1 MLTREGHLVTVL
13 RAAMVAIAAVN
24 LLMILE
30 LVRRRQLPPKYA
42 ALWLVVG
49 TGGVV
54 VAAAPG
60 LLNRTARLLRVYD
73 PVNLLLFAA
82 VVFLLLVCMHLSWEC
97 GRLEEETRTV
107 AEQLALL
114 RLEVRRAV
122 PDGDGIPPRAV
133 TGPNRDVLPGRAG
146 PR

>member
-1 MLTREGHLVTVL
+1 VNPLRVVMVVIAVT
-13 RAAMVAIAAVN
+13 
-24 LLMILE
+24 LLALIVE
-30 LVRRRQLPPKYA
+30 LVRRRHLPPKYA

-49 TGGVV
+49 TGGVA
-54 VAAAPG
+54 VAAAPA
-60 LLNRTARLLRVYD
+60 LLNATARRLHVYD

-114 RLEVRRAV
+114 RLELHGSVRDAA
-122 PDGDGIPPRAV
+122 GIPAPRARE
-133 TGPNRDVLPGRAG
+133 PLPAPRADG
-146 PR
+146 C